1 MNILD
6 IILIIPILW
15 FLYRGFTK
23 GFIIELASL
32 IALIGGI
39 WAAIHF
45 SYFAG
50 DFLGRNFDIN
60 EKYLGIIAFIVT
72 FLLVVFAVILV
83 GRILEKFI
91 NVIALGFLNKLA
103 GAIFGILKAAFILS
117 IIIFII
123 NSFDP
128 GQTVITPKM
137 RSGSLLYKRVE
148 PLFPMLIPKLKME
161 KWNDM
166 KDDAEEII

>member
-1 MNILD
+1 MNLLD
-6 IILIIPILW
+6 IILIIPMLW

-32 IALIGGI
+32 VALIGGI
-39 WAAIHF
+39 WAAINF

-72 FLLVVFAVILV
+72 FLLVVFAVILI
-83 GRILEKFI
+83 GRILEKFV

-137 RSGSLLYKRVE
+137 REGSLLYKRVE
-148 PLFPMLIPKLKME
+148 SLFPMIIPKLNPERWDELK
-161 KWNDM
+161 
-166 KDDAEEII
+166 KDTEEMI